1 MFLCVGCFIKFMI
14 LFIIYFMWEE
24 GNIKMKQIDI
34 VKGFYCDIDGTLYRI
49 DIREIPEGEDESD
62 GGTC

>member
-1 MFLCVGCFIKFMI
+1 
-14 LFIIYFMWEE
+14 MWEE

-49 DIREIPEGEDESD
+49 DIREIPEGEDEFD
-62 GGTC
+62 GSNC